1 MGFSYN
7 LFQYRVAFDLGSI
20 EYLADGSD
28 RQKKA
33 YLALRELDLFPSL
46 ANWTDGEMEL
56 GIGSALAGSIPL
68 DIAIGESDLDIVT
81 FARDIKQT
89 SALLKEKFSGMQNFS
104 SSRGIILGTATLVTK
119 FDFGGE
125 TFEIFTQNIPLPQ
138 QNAVV
143 HMLVEERL
151 LILGGASFREKVM
164 ALRHQGMKTEPAFG
178 EVLGLE
184 EPYRELLQLEELSD
198 SELRIRFSSRF

>member
-7 LFQYRVAFDLGSI
+7 LIQYRVAFDLGSI
-20 EYLADGSD
+20 EYLAGGSD
-28 RQKKA
+28 RQKRA

-46 ANWTDGEMEL
+46 ASWTNEEMEL
-56 GIGSALAGSIPL
+56 GIGSTLAGSIPL
-68 DIAIGESDLDIVT
+68 DLAVGDSDLDIVT
-81 FARDIKQT
+81 FAKDTKQIA
-89 SALLKEKFSGMQNFS
+89 ALFREKFSGMQNFS
-104 SSRGIILGTATLVTK
+104 SSRGIILGTATLLTK

-125 TFEIFTQNIPLPQ
+125 TFEIFTQNVPLPQ

-164 ALRHQGMKTEPAFG
+164 ELRHQGMKTEPAFG
-178 EVLGLE
+178 QVLGLE

-198 SELRIRFSSRF
+198 SELRIRFSSCF